1 MFPESQ
7 DNLPSRPPLATDM
20 HASAAVVTPASGK
33 LLKRAEA
40 ARVLGVSVS
49 TLRRREGELL
59 RPIVGPDGVHMF
71 DEAQVRAVTVTL
83 RGRATLAAMGPSAGD
98 TAADVFTLLDDGVH
112 PVEIVKRLRLTP
124 DVVVALQDQWSRMR
138 GGFTV
143 GPDQAAVLGR
153 LARSRVPT
161 TAAVAV
167 AALRARVETLLRMR
181 QGSASCWAC
190 GHQTASICEACVVR
204 NRGPLSTMA
213 LVLEERIADDG
224 NEELRLRAEAYWDDV
239 GDEGGNV
246 TAMHSDWHRASEV
259 DASPISD
266 IVAAL
271 RARAKGEQ
279 R

>member
-1 MFPESQ
+1 MDARSV
-7 DNLPSRPPLATDM
+7 ATET
-20 HASAAVVTPASGK
+20 SELTAVRTAQSGK
-33 LLKRAEA
+33 LMKRAEA
-40 ARVLGVSVS
+40 ARVLGMSVS
-49 TLRRREGELL
+49 SLRRREGELIK
-59 RPIVGPDGVHMF
+59 PIVGPDGVHMF

-83 RGRATLAAMGPSAGD
+83 RGRATLAAMGPSAGE

-143 GPDQAAVLGR
+143 GPEHAADLGR
-153 LARSRVPT
+153 LARSRAPT
-161 TAAVAV
+161 TASAAV

-213 LVLEERIADDG
+213 LVVEERIADDG
-224 NEELRLRAEAYWDDV
+224 SEELRVRADAYWDDV

-246 TAMHSDWHRASEV
+246 TAMYSDWHRASEV
-259 DASPISD
+259 DGSPISD

-271 RARAKGEQ
+271 RARAK